1 MYLICI
7 IFFIFRL
14 QEGVTP
20 GAEWSG
26 LSTFSNRTAANS
38 TTNVNVKA
46 SSTVSFHSV
55 EAYFKNLDIFH
66 PYSCWTSGGGP
77 SWLVAGWSCV
87 CGVLL
92 GVGFSMGF
100 CDFFVVGLPVSGY
113 ISSEVIPNTK
123 VVFLAWSVSV

>member
-1 MYLICI
+1 MYLICNN
-7 IFFIFRL
+7 FFFFRL
-14 QEGVTP
+14 QEGDTV
-20 GAEWSG
+20 GAQS
-26 LSTFSNRTAANS
+26 LCTFSKRTAAYS

-46 SSTVSFHSV
+46 YGTVSFHLV
-55 EAYFKNLDIFH
+55 EGYFTNLDIFY

-92 GVGFSMGF
+92 WVGFSMGF
-100 CDFFVVGLPVSGY
+100 CDFFFVGLLVSGY
-113 ISSEVIPNTK
+113 ICSEVIPNTK